1 MAENSRAKCGTSSQK
16 RRRPNPLA
24 VPTGILWE
32 RDPHT
37 AAKHTLLRRYMS
49 AWFPIMAKQFRDVG
63 ITFFDGFAGPG
74 QYTNAQ
80 ESSPAIA
87 MEQALRSEVT
97 CYGTQTRLV
106 FVEVHRG
113 RAEHLEN
120 LLDARFPLATRP
132 PGLVMRVHRGKC
144 GDLFE
149 QVIADV
155 GGWDGPV
162 FANLDGW
169 GADTDYEIVQR
180 IAQQQSSEVLVT
192 FEDQFFIRFANGEQ
206 QAGERVFG
214 HSDWRRVDQLPTAE
228 KKPFLL
234 DLYREGLHSAGFP
247 HVLTFEMID
256 EGGHSLHLF
265 FGTTN
270 KVAVRKFKDGLWEVD
285 GVSGQRFR
293 DPRDPNQMSFDI
305 LHPDFTPL
313 ESRIL
318 ELLDG
323 RDYNMAE
330 LCEDALLETIYRRDR
345 RQARCGPAHRAAQ
358 SGSGEHRPVIRGSR
372 ASPGGAATVRG
383 CAGTWGAGWLRVPE
397 QGSRPCWNR

>member
-24 VPTGILWE
+24 VPTGIFWE

-49 AWFPIMAKQFRDVG
+49 AWFPIMAKQFDEIG

-87 MEQALRSEVT
+87 MEQALRPEVT
-97 CYGTQTRLV
+97 RWGTETRLV
-106 FVEVHRG
+106 FVEVDRG
-113 RAEHLEN
+113 RAEHLES

-132 PGLVMRVHRGKC
+132 PGLVMRVRRGKC
-144 GDLFE
+144 GDLFD
-149 QVIADV
+149 QVIAEV

-169 GADTDYEIVQR
+169 GADTNYEIVQR

-192 FEDQFFIRFANGEQ
+192 FEDQFFIRFAKGEQ

-214 HSDWRRVDQLPTAE
+214 HSDWRRVDHLRTAE

-285 GVSGQRFR
+285 GVSGQKFR

-305 LHPDFTPL
+305 LHPDFTSL

-318 ELLDG
+318 GLLDG
-323 RDYNMAE
+323 RDYSMAE
-330 LCEDALLETIYRRDR
+330 LCEDALLETIYRETDVKPAVDR
-345 RQARCGPAHRAAQ
+345 LVDQRKVDQVSTGRSYADRVLRLAQ
-358 SGSGEHRPVIRGSR
+358 PQ
-372 ASPGGAATVRG
+372 
-383 CAGTWGAGWLRVPE
+383 LF
-397 QGSRPCWNR
+397 

>member
-1 MAENSRAKCGTSSQK
+1 M
-16 RRRPNPLA
+16 A

-63 ITFFDGFAGPG
+63 ITYFDGFAGPG
-74 QYTNAQ
+74 EYKNAQ
-80 ESSPAIA
+80 DSSPAIA

-97 CYGTQTRLV
+97 RWGTQTRLV
-106 FVEVHRG
+106 FVEDHRG

-120 LLDARFPLATRP
+120 LLDARFPLRTRP
-132 PGLVMRVHRGKC
+132 PGLVVSVRHGKC

-149 QVIADV
+149 QAIAEM

-169 GADTDYEIVQR
+169 GVDTDYEIVQR
-180 IAQQQSSEVLVT
+180 VAQQTSSEVLVT

-214 HSDWRRVDQLPTAE
+214 HSDWRRVDRLPTVD

-234 DLYREGLHSAGFP
+234 DLYREGFHSAGFP
-247 HVLTFEMID
+247 YVLTFEMID

-270 KVAVRKFKDGLWEVD
+270 KVAVEKFKDGLWEVD

-305 LHPDFTPL
+305 LHPDFIPL
-313 ESRIL
+313 ESRVL
-318 ELLDG
+318 ELLGG
-323 RDYNMAE
+323 RDYSMAE
-330 LCEDALLETIYRRDR
+330 LRENALLETIYKKAHVKPVVDR
-345 RQARCGPAHRAAQ
+345 LIEQRKVDQVSTGRSYTDRVF
-358 SGSGEHRPVIRGSR
+358 RL
-372 ASPGGAATVRG
+372 ATG
-383 CAGTWGAGWLRVPE
+383 QLF
-397 QGSRPCWNR
+397 

>member
-1 MAENSRAKCGTSSQK
+1 M
-16 RRRPNPLA
+16 A

-49 AWFPIMAKQFRDVG
+49 AWFPIMAKQFDEIG

-87 MEQALRSEVT
+87 MEQALRPEVT
-97 CYGTQTRLV
+97 RWGTQKRLV
-106 FVEVHRG
+106 FVEVDRG
-113 RAEHLEN
+113 RAEHLES

-144 GDLFE
+144 GDLFD
-149 QVIADV
+149 QVIAEV

-169 GADTDYEIVQR
+169 GADTNYEIVQR

-192 FEDQFFIRFANGEQ
+192 FEDQFFIRFAKGEQ

-247 HVLTFEMID
+247 YVLTFEMID

-285 GVSGQRFR
+285 GVSGQKFR

-305 LHPDFTPL
+305 LRPDFTPL

-318 ELLDG
+318 GLLDG
-323 RDYNMAE
+323 RDYSMAE
-330 LCEDALLETIYRRDR
+330 LCEDALLETIYRETDVKPAVDR
-345 RQARCGPAHRAAQ
+345 LVDQRKVDQVSTGRSYADRVLRLAAQ
-358 SGSGEHRPVIRGSR
+358 Q
-372 ASPGGAATVRG
+372 
-383 CAGTWGAGWLRVPE
+383 LF
-397 QGSRPCWNR
+397 

>member
-1 MAENSRAKCGTSSQK
+1 M
-16 RRRPNPLA
+16 A

-37 AAKHTLLRRYMS
+37 AAKHTLLGRYMS
-49 AWFPIMAKQFRDVG
+49 AWFPIMAKQFRDLG

-74 QYTNAQ
+74 KYKNAQ

-97 CYGTQTRLV
+97 RWGAQTRLV
-106 FVEVHRG
+106 FIEDHRG
-113 RAEHLEN
+113 RAEHLEK
-120 LLDARFPLATRP
+120 LLDARFPPTSRP

-149 QVIADV
+149 QAIGEV
-155 GGWDGPV
+155 GGWAGPV

-169 GADTDYEIVQR
+169 GVDTDYEIVQR

-192 FEDQFFIRFANGEQ
+192 FEDQFFIRFADGEH

-214 HSDWRRVDQLPTAE
+214 HSDWRRVSQLPSAK

-234 DLYREGLHSAGFP
+234 GLYRQGLHSAGFP
-247 HVLTFEMID
+247 YVLTFEMID

-270 KVAVRKFKDGLWEVD
+270 KVAVEKFKDGLWEVD

-293 DPRDPNQMSFDI
+293 DPRDPNQMAFDI

-313 ESRIL
+313 EGRIM
-318 ELLDG
+318 ELLGG
-323 RDYNMAE
+323 RDYSMAE
-330 LCEDALLETIYRRDR
+330 LREDILLETIYKQAHVKPAVDR
-345 RQARCGPAHRAAQ
+345 LLEQRKVEQVSTGRSYADRVFRLAA
-358 SGSGEHRPVIRGSR
+358 
-372 ASPGGAATVRG
+372 
-383 CAGTWGAGWLRVPE
+383 E
-397 QGSRPCWNR
+397 QLF

>member
-1 MAENSRAKCGTSSQK
+1 M
-16 RRRPNPLA
+16 A

-49 AWFPIMAKQFRDVG
+49 AWFPIMASQFRDIG

-74 QYTNAQ
+74 EYTNAQ
-80 ESSPAIA
+80 DSSPAIA
-87 MEQALRSEVT
+87 MEQALRSEVKRW
-97 CYGTQTRLV
+97 GTQTRLV
-106 FVEVHRG
+106 FVEDHRG
-113 RAEHLEN
+113 RAEHLRN
-120 LLDARFPLATRP
+120 LLDARFPLTIRP
-132 PGLVMRVHRGKC
+132 PGLVMRVRRGKC
-144 GDLFE
+144 GDRFE
-149 QVIADV
+149 QAIAEV

-169 GADTDYEIVQR
+169 GADTDHEIVQR
-180 IAQQQSSEVLVT
+180 IAQQPSSEVLVT

-234 DLYREGLHSAGFP
+234 ELYREGLHSAGFP
-247 HVLTFEMID
+247 YVLTFEMID

-270 KVAVRKFKDGLWEVD
+270 KVAVEKFKDGLWEVD

-305 LHPDFTPL
+305 LQPDFTPL

-318 ELLDG
+318 ELLG
-323 RDYNMAE
+323 ERDYSMTE
-330 LCEDALLETIYRRDR
+330 LREYALLETIYKRAHVKRVVDPLIAQRRVELVRTGRSYADR
-345 RQARCGPAHRAAQ
+345 VLRLAERQ
-358 SGSGEHRPVIRGSR
+358 
-372 ASPGGAATVRG
+372 
-383 CAGTWGAGWLRVPE
+383 LF
-397 QGSRPCWNR
+397 

>member
-1 MAENSRAKCGTSSQK
+1 M
-16 RRRPNPLA
+16 A

-37 AAKHTLLRRYMS
+37 AAKHTLLRRYLS
-49 AWFPIMAKQFRDVG
+49 AWFPIMASQFRDVG

-74 QYTNAQ
+74 EYTNAQ
-80 ESSPAIA
+80 DSSPAIA

-97 CYGTQTRLV
+97 GSGTQTRLV
-106 FVEVHRG
+106 FVEKDHG
-113 RAEHLEN
+113 RAEHLRN
-120 LLDARFPLATRP
+120 LLDARFSRP
-132 PGLVMRVHRGKC
+132 NRAPGLVMRVHRGEC
-144 GDLFE
+144 ADLFE
-149 QVIADV
+149 QAIAEV

-169 GADTDYEIVQR
+169 GADPDYAIVQR
-180 IAQQQSSEVLVT
+180 IARQQSSEVLAT
-192 FEDQFFIRFANGEQ
+192 FKDQFFIRFAKGDQE
-206 QAGERVFG
+206 AGERVFG
-214 HSDWRRVDQLPTAE
+214 HSDWRSVDQLPTAE

-234 DLYREGLHSAGFP
+234 ELYRKGLHSAGFP
-247 HVLTFEMID
+247 YVLTFEMID

-270 KVAVRKFKDGLWEVD
+270 KVAVRKFKDALWEVD
-285 GVSGQRFR
+285 GVSGHLFR

-323 RDYNMAE
+323 RDYSME
-330 LCEDALLETIYRRDR
+330 EICEDALLETIYKETHVKPAVDR
-345 RQARCGPAHRAAQ
+345 LIGQRKVELARTGRSYADRVLRLAERQ
-358 SGSGEHRPVIRGSR
+358 
-372 ASPGGAATVRG
+372 
-383 CAGTWGAGWLRVPE
+383 LF
-397 QGSRPCWNR
+397 

>member
-1 MAENSRAKCGTSSQK
+1 M
-16 RRRPNPLA
+16 A
-24 VPTGILWE
+24 VPTETLWE

-49 AWFPIMAKQFRDVG
+49 AWFPIMAKQFHEIG

-74 QYTNAQ
+74 EYTNAQ
-80 ESSPAIA
+80 DSSPVIA

-97 CYGTQTRLV
+97 RWGTQTRLV
-106 FVEVHRG
+106 FVEDRRD
-113 RAEHLEN
+113 RAAHLEK

-132 PGLVMRVHRGKC
+132 AGLVMSVRRGNC
-144 GDLFE
+144 CEVFE
-149 QVIADV
+149 QAIAEV

-169 GADTDYEIVQR
+169 GVDADHEIVQR

-192 FEDQFFIRFANGEQ
+192 FKDQFFIRFAKGELQ
-206 QAGERVFG
+206 VGERVFG
-214 HSDWRRVDQLPTAE
+214 HSDWRRVDGLPTAE

-234 DLYREGLHSAGFP
+234 DLYRQGLHSAGFP
-247 HVLTFEMID
+247 YVLTFEMID

-270 KVAVRKFKDGLWEVD
+270 KVAVEKFKDGLWEVD

-313 ESRIL
+313 EGRVL

-323 RDYNMAE
+323 RDCNMEE
-330 LCEDALLETIYRRDR
+330 LREDVLLETIYKRAHVKPAVDR
-345 RQARCGPAHRAAQ
+345 LIEQRKVEQIQTGRSYADRVFRLAA
-358 SGSGEHRPVIRGSR
+358 
-372 ASPGGAATVRG
+372 
-383 CAGTWGAGWLRVPE
+383 E
-397 QGSRPCWNR
+397 QLF

>member
-1 MAENSRAKCGTSSQK
+1 M
-16 RRRPNPLA
+16 A

-49 AWFPIMAKQFRDVG
+49 AWFPIMAKQFHEVG

-74 QYTNAQ
+74 EYKNAQ
-80 ESSPAIA
+80 DSSPAIA

-97 CYGTQTRLV
+97 RWRTQTRLV
-106 FVEVHRG
+106 FVEDNRG
-113 RAEHLEN
+113 RADHLQD
-120 LLDARFPLATRP
+120 LLDARYPVSTRP
-132 PGLVMRVHRGKC
+132 AGLVVRVRHGKC
-144 GDLFE
+144 SDLFD
-149 QVIADV
+149 QAIAEV
-155 GGWDGPV
+155 GGWEGPV

-169 GADTDYEIVQR
+169 GVDTDYEIVQR
-180 IAQQQSSEVLVT
+180 VAQQPSSEVLVT

-214 HSDWRRVDQLPTAE
+214 HSDWRRVDGLPTAE

-234 DLYREGLHSAGFP
+234 DLYRKGLHSAGFP
-247 HVLTFEMID
+247 YVLTFEMID

-270 KVAVRKFKDGLWEVD
+270 KVAVEKFKDGLWEVD

-313 ESRIL
+313 ETRVL

-323 RDYNMAE
+323 RECSMEE
-330 LCEDALLETIYRRDR
+330 LRENALLETIYKRAHVKPVVDRLIEQRRVD
-345 RQARCGPAHRAAQ
+345 Q
-358 SGSGEHRPVIRGSR
+358 
-372 ASPGGAATVRG
+372 VRTG
-383 CAGTWGAGWLRVPE
+383 RSYAERVFRLAE
-397 QGSRPCWNR
+397 GQLF